1 MMTVKPDYAQM
12 AVNGAIQGTLIV
24 GQIYLAKELSIAQKD
39 GAGRI
44 GITVL
49 STVTSVF
56 VMSWLKRQSF
66 YPDV

>member
-1 MMTVKPDYAQM
+1 MTTVKPDYGQM
-12 AVNGAIQGTLIV
+12 ALNGGIQGTLIV
-24 GQIYLAKELSIAQKD
+24 GQIYLAKELNIAQKD

-44 GITVL
+44 AITIL
-49 STVTSVF
+49 STVSSVF